1 CRNYILGGDLNARTK
16 QIGCVGENEN
26 SIMLER
32 IINDVL
38 NSQDMTSD
46 HFPIEASISMGYQLE
61 NKSAAK
67 RFNYKK
73 ENWQLFSEILN
84 SQIKIYKTSL
94 PPNIVNLFKERR
106 KVRRNFQ
113 KTRCQKLK
121 QKFNLLTSELKAS
134 LKKFWNQN
142 WFDFIEKMGKN
153 PLTRSNLI
161 PNLIL
166 NENEFKTNEEKGK
179 CFGELLSSIFS
190 PNSDLIDSEKDIEIL
205 NSNSDFFRNYNKS
218 NFNDPICL
226 NELIMALKRLKNEAA
241 SGPDQI

>member
-1 CRNYILGGDLNARTK
+1 MNLGKNSELNYILGGDLNARTK
-16 QIGCVGENEN
+16 QIGCVRENEN
-26 SIMLER
+26 GIMLER

-67 RFNYKK
+67 RTKK
-73 ENWQLFSEILN
+73 
-84 SQIKIYKTSL
+84 
-94 PPNIVNLFKERR
+94 
-106 KVRRNFQ
+106 
-113 KTRCQKLK
+113 
-121 QKFNLLTSELKAS
+121 
-134 LKKFWNQN
+134 
-142 WFDFIEKMGKN
+142 G
-153 PLTRSNLI
+153 SNLI

-205 NSNSDFFRNYNKS
+205 NSNSDFFRNYNQS
-218 NFNDPICL
+218 NFNDAICL

-241 SGPDQI
+241 SGPDQIHNLIEGRVSKAWIQKKASSLQDPLNYRPISYWNE